1 MHHRLAT
8 EAGNVYHGR
17 ALGWCGNT
25 GEIYPGN
32 DGGGLLLADGKQ
44 AEYHG
49 DGGYRSGSVCGF
61 AGGASG
67 LLYVVRKNSTLLGI
81 LGGSAA

>member
-44 AEYHG
+44 AEYHS
-49 DGGYRSGSVCGF
+49 DGEYRSESVCGF
-61 AGGASG
+61 AGGEAG
-67 LLYVVRKNSTLLGI
+67 LLYLGRQAKKQLGI
-81 LGGSAA
+81 PGSSVA